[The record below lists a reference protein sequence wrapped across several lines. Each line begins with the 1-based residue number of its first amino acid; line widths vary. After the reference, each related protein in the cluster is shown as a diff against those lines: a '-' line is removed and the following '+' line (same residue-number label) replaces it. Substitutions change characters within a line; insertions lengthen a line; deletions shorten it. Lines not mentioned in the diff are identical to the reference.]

1 MWSIGS
7 YASALHSQAEAICA
21 ALIEDRSRIGTTQRG
36 CLGAESPSEEEER
49 GVATTSSRSA
59 GSAGGYQLGV
69 VHVKAVDDASR
80 DRMVQMKVR

>member
-21 ALIEDRSRIGTTQRG
+21 ALIEHRSRIDTSLRG
-36 CLGAESPSEEEER
+36 CLGAKSPSEEEER
-49 GVATTSSRSA
+49 VATTSGRST